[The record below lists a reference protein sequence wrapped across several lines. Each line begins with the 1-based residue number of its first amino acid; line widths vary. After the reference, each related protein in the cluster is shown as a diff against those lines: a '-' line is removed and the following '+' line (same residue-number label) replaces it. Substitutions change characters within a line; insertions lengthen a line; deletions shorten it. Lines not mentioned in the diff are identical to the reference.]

1 MGFEKA
7 IEHNKIKRKSYRGS
21 KSFDYSCRNHGT
33 CEWCK
38 GNRTY
43 KNVKRE
49 LQSKEYEK
57 ED

>member
-7 IEHNKIKRKSYRGS
+7 IEHKKTKRKPYRGS

-43 KNVKRE
+43 KNMKRE

>member
-7 IEHNKIKRKSYRGS
+7 IEHKKTRRKAYRGS

-38 GNRTY
+38 RNRTY
-43 KNVKRE
+43 KNIKRE
-49 LQSKEYEK
+49 LQYKEYEK